1 MRRSLGLVESVRGGL
16 LEQAEAEL
24 GREEKEGGDVSWIW
38 KDRQTV
44 EAEVGKGQ
52 GGDGEE
58 EGDAEGDAVGVGV
71 TESPSV
77 CSVSSL
83 GNNGVK
89 GGTSSTSTCE

>member
-1 MRRSLGLVESVRGGL
+1 MRRSLGLVESERGGL
-16 LEQAEAEL
+16 LEHTEAEF
-24 GREEKEGGDVSWIW
+24 GREEKEGGDVSCIW

-44 EAEVGKGQ
+44 GAEVGKGE

-77 CSVSSL
+77 CFASSL
-83 GNNGVK
+83 GNNGVR
-89 GGTSSTSTCE
+89 GGTSSTSTSE